1 MNLRKIGMAALAA
14 ISLAGT
20 ALVISPADARPG
32 HGHMSMGPSGGGR
45 ISMGGPTHYSGG
57 TYSRSYGGRYYG
69 GRRYGGGF
77 GPGFI
82 GGLALGT
89 GLGYGWGYPGYAA
102 YAYDDGYYGD
112 CYLQRRVRYT
122 PWGPVVRRVR
132 VCY

>member
-1 MNLRKIGMAALAA
+1 MSIRKIGMAALAA
-14 ISLAGT
+14 ISLAGP
-20 ALVISPADARPG
+20 ALVASPADARPG

-45 ISMGGPTHYSGG
+45 ISMGGPAHFSGG
-57 TYSRSYGGRYYG
+57 IHHGGRFYG
-69 GRRYGGGF
+69 GRRYGGF
-77 GPGFI
+77 GPGFV

-102 YAYDDGYYGD
+102 YAYDDYYGD
-112 CYLQRRVRYT
+112 CYWQRRVRYT